1 MDGCAW
7 PVRSHCP
14 RRLMQ
19 VLDLCSRRG
28 EPRPASEDAVL
39 YKTTGSRNL
48 PEHQTQIRRCSH
60 GRSIRQNV
68 PQGILDG
75 LRLICITTMAGCGL
89 CSPEEYGPPDPV
101 LCCFPKM
108 CKYQVPWNSIFLSV
122 ISWVLQDFSLKSCRS
137 CRKCLRICRF

>member
-7 PVRSHCP
+7 PVRPHCP
-14 RRLMQ
+14 RRLKQ

-28 EPRPASEDAVL
+28 KPRPASEDAVL

-48 PEHQTQIRRCSH
+48 PEHQTQIRRCSQ

-75 LRLICITTMAGCGL
+75 LRLICITTMAVCGL
-89 CSPEEYGPPDPV
+89 CSTLN
-101 LCCFPKM
+101 LCRTRFRIGLLLRNV
-108 CKYQVPWNSIFLSV
+108 Q
-122 ISWVLQDFSLKSCRS
+122 ISGTMELYFFVGYFVGFAGFFSEIL
-137 CRKCLRICRF
+137 